1 MSKKKISKYLDLL
14 MLIKSHCK
22 GKHCEDKFK
31 KIISFLDEDSLKFL
45 SECIRNTLAPERI
58 KLFPKAKQRKII
70 RKLKPFKKNIR
81 ASINPKLTHKKR
93 KTILQNGG
101 GWFIPLLS
109 AAIPLISSLL
119 TGSK

>member
-1 MSKKKISKYLDLL
+1 MSKKKVSKYLDLL
-14 MLIKSHCK
+14 MLIKTHCK
-22 GKHCEDKFK
+22 GKHCEEKFK

-58 KLFPKAKQRKII
+58 KFFSKSQQKKII

-81 ASINPKLTHKKR
+81 ASIKPNLTHKRR

-101 GWFIPLLS
+101 GWFLPLLS
-109 AAIPLISSLL
+109 AAIPLISSLF
-119 TGSK
+119 TKSS